1 MIFNHVRL
9 TISCLQQL
17 LRFVIVTQAPPW
29 VFAGLLIAEG
39 TDELWVDFVRRL
51 CEFCFKL
58 MTSHKPQDQ
67 VLLEKMP
74 FLKWLV
80 VQEPLRLFEA
90 AKFDVNHPCFKAS
103 YRNRVCAPF
112 SELSLRG
119 RGDGLLESYFAID
132 SNHPDPYALDCLS
145 GKGQGAST
153 PGQGCIQKGQ
163 RRLLYR

>member
-9 TISCLQQL
+9 TMSCLQQL

-103 YRNRVCAPF
+103 DRN
-112 SELSLRG
+112 
-119 RGDGLLESYFAID
+119 
-132 SNHPDPYALDCLS
+132 N
-145 GKGQGAST
+145 
-153 PGQGCIQKGQ
+153 
-163 RRLLYR
+163 